1 MKPARVPKVAVVVVT
16 GVEEKVKVVA
26 KVGTVVAAAEAVA
39 VVVAAAEAAGGVADD
54 LNRRGCRAV
63 GSLKKDRRKANREG
77 KRIQRCLESPAR
89 SAQLHL
95 SWDA

>member
-1 MKPARVPKVAVVVVT
+1 MKPARVPKVVVV
-16 GVEEKVKVVA
+16 VEEKVKVVA
-26 KVGTVVAAAEAVA
+26 KADTVVVVAAEAVA
-39 VVVAAAEAAGGVADD
+39 AEAVAAVAAGGVADD

-77 KRIQRCLESPAR
+77 KRIQRWLESPVR
-89 SAQLHL
+89 SAQLPL